1 MAMGIFEQLAWLT
14 KKVKALCC
22 IVENGGGGG
31 GCGDCPVTVDGVTIT
46 GNGTIANPLVA
57 ASVLPFEENRY
68 TPTFGNEI
76 NCTVAAFGDLNYT
89 RIANTLFVWGQ
100 VSINPSFP
108 GWEFTISL
116 PPIAAPTSFLDEQQ
130 AIGNVQFKDGEAQI
144 TAVFGT
150 SSVRAFDTSGSNT
163 AGGEYNL
170 YFVAR
175 IST

>member
-31 GCGDCPVTVDGVTIT
+31 GCGDCPVTVDGVTVT

-57 ASVLPFEENRY
+57 NTTPFEENKY
-68 TPTFGNEI
+68 TPAFGNEI
-76 NCTVAAFGDLNYT
+76 NCTVTALGDLNYT

-100 VSINPSFP
+100 VSISPSF
-108 GWEFTISL
+108 GAWEFQIAL
-116 PPIAAPTSFLDEQQ
+116 PPIAAPTSFLDAQQ
-130 AIGNVQFKDGEAQI
+130 AIGNVQFKDAEAQI

-150 SSVRAFDTSGSNT
+150 SQVKAYDTSGSNT
-163 AGGEYNL
+163 AGGDYNL

-175 IST
+175 ITA

>member
-31 GCGDCPVTVDGVTIT
+31 CGDCPVTVDGVTIT

-57 ASVLPFEENRY
+57 NIPPFQE
-68 TPTFGNEI
+68 GNYIGDYGNQI
-76 NCTVAAFGDLNYT
+76 NCVVANISNLNYT

-100 VSINPSFP
+100 VSISPTFG
-108 GWEFTISL
+108 GWEFEIDL
-116 PPIAAPTSFLDEQQ
+116 PSFASTTAFLDPQQ
-130 AIGNVQFKDGEAQI
+130 AIGNVQFKDAEAQI
-144 TAVFGT
+144 TALFGT
-150 SSVRAFDTSGSNT
+150 NRLRVYDTSGANVAS
-163 AGGEYNL
+163 GDYNL

-175 IST
+175 ITA